1 MTSPVQPGAGVS
13 IALLH
18 HPVYDK
24 NRQVV
29 TTAVTNLDIHDIARS
44 AKTYGLDRY
53 YVVTPVIEQQA
64 LTERIR
70 QHWLTG
76 WGATYNPKRRA
87 ALELLRVAADLETAC
102 ADLTAEYGRPV
113 RVVMTG
119 AQKRS
124 GSVSFSALKERL
136 RDPGVQYLLTFGTG
150 WGLTEELFARA
161 DLVLEPVRGP
171 GDYNHLSVRSAAA
184 IILDRLL
191 GGRDRE

>member
-1 MTSPVQPGAGVS
+1 MTAAGSPGANVS

-44 AKTYGLDRY
+44 ARTYGLHRY
-53 YVVTPVIEQQA
+53 YVVTPVVEQQA
-64 LTERIR
+64 LAARIR
-70 QHWLTG
+70 QHWLEG

-87 ALELLRVAADLETAC
+87 ALELLRVTADLETAC
-102 ADLTAEYGRPV
+102 NELTNEFGRPV
-113 RVVMTG
+113 KVVMTG
-119 AQKRS
+119 AR
-124 GSVSFSALKERL
+124 GRPDSVSFAVLAELL
-136 RDPGVQYLLTFGTG
+136 RDPGQPYLLAFGTG
-150 WGLTEELFARA
+150 WGLTEEVFGRA

-171 GDYNHLSVRSAAA
+171 GEYNHLSVRSAAA

-191 GGRDRE
+191 GVRSGE

>member
-1 MTSPVQPGAGVS
+1 MTVAIQPGENVS

-29 TTAVTNLDIHDIARS
+29 TTAITNLDIHDIARS
-44 AKTYGLDRY
+44 AKTYGLHSY
-53 YVVTPVIEQQA
+53 YLVTPVEEQQA
-64 LTERIR
+64 LAERIR

-87 ALELLRVAADLETAC
+87 ALELVRVAASLEAAC
-102 ADLTAEYGRPV
+102 AELAADSGKQVRVILTGAGGRPE
-113 RVVMTG
+113 
-119 AQKRS
+119 A
-124 GSVSFSALKERL
+124 VSFAELAKNL
-136 RDPGVQYLLTFGTG
+136 RTTHAHYLLVFGTG

-171 GDYNHLSVRSAAA
+171 GSYNHLSVRSAAA

-191 GGRDRE
+191 GVRG